1 MTQDELKQAADEM
14 VEVFKNFFRGYGIS
28 FDYDG
33 WQLYKNE
40 VNKQSTRIAI
50 AHCKRVIEV
59 LERLDSGRDIPMLS
73 AEINEHR
80 LILSELEGR
89 VK

>member
-1 MTQDELKQAADEM
+1 MTPTEVKQAADEM
-14 VEVFKNFFRGYGIS
+14 VEMFKNFFRGYGIS

-50 AHCKRVIEV
+50 AHCKRIIEV
-59 LERLDSGRDIPMLS
+59 LELS
-73 AEINEHR
+73 TPGTYTNYLFKKHR
-80 LILSELEGR
+80 LILSELEGM

>member
-1 MTQDELKQAADEM
+1 MTPDELKQAADEM
-14 VEVFKNFFRGYGIS
+14 VEMFKNFFRGYGIS

-50 AHCKRVIEV
+50 AHCKLVIEE
-59 LERLDSGRDIPMLS
+59 LEELDSNMKKFRIV
-73 AEINEHR
+73 AKIQKYR

>member
-1 MTQDELKQAADEM
+1 MTPTEVKQAADEM
-14 VEVFKNFFRGYGIS
+14 VEMFKDFFRGYGIS

-40 VNKQSTRIAI
+40 VNKRSILCAI
-50 AHCKRVIEV
+50 AKCKRVIEV
-59 LERLDSGRDIPMLS
+59 LEKSKPLS
-73 AEINEHR
+73 VYELNNHR

>member
-1 MTQDELKQAADEM
+1 MTPDELKQAADEM
-14 VEVFKNFFRGYGIS
+14 VANCMILLVQSLPFIS
-28 FDYDG
+28 YASIDNPILVATHF
-33 WQLYKNE
+33 
-40 VNKQSTRIAI
+40 AI

-59 LERLDSGRDIPMLS
+59 LEKSKPLS
-73 AEINEHR
+73 VYELNNHR

>member
-1 MTQDELKQAADEM
+1 MTPDELKQAADEM
-14 VEVFKNFFRGYGIS
+14 VEMFKNFFRGYGIS

-59 LERLDSGRDIPMLS
+59 LEKSKPLS
-73 AEINEHR
+73 VYELNNHR